1 VRIACVGAGP
11 GGLYF
16 SILMKLRD
24 PQHEVT
30 VFERSLADAK
40 AGWGVTLDHTQLDRM
55 AKQDQESADQIRAIA
70 FVWRQQ
76 VTHVRGEQVIKNGDD
91 EFNISRRRLLDVL
104 ADRARDLGVRIEY
117 GVKVPDAS
125 QLADADLIVAADGVN
140 SAVRSSVEG
149 FGTNVALGTNKYI
162 WLGSDKVF
170 EKFRFIFKQTDH
182 GWIWVHTY
190 AINASS
196 STFIVE
202 CSERTWAGLGFDAM
216 SEQETIAVLEDL
228 YKAELDGHK
237 IITLG
242 DRAAQWLNF
251 RTVSN
256 QNWHV
261 GNVVLLGDSAR
272 TVHFSVGMGTV
283 FAVQDAITLADSL
296 QEQSDLQA
304 ALQSYEQQR
313 KRKLRPRLLEAEF
326 SRRWL
331 EKVEENIVTMN
342 PRHFGVLLYSRR
354 SPLVHTLPAGLSYL
368 LIKTSGVMMP
378 LHAPRAMAAPVIKA
392 FYNWRARSRP
402 QQATA
407 PDSPAKTTSAVHRK
421 G

>member
-1 VRIACVGAGP
+1 MRIACVGAGP

-24 PQHEVT
+24 PRHEIT
-30 VFERSLADAK
+30 VYERSAADAK
-40 AGWGVTLDHTQLDRM
+40 AGWGVTLDHTQLDKM
-55 AKQDQESADQIRAIA
+55 ARYDRESAEAIRAIA

-76 VTHVRGEQVIKNGDD
+76 VTHVRGEQVVKNGDD
-91 EFNISRRRLLDVL
+91 EFNISRRRLIDIL
-104 ADRARDLGVRIEY
+104 ASRAVDLGVRVEY
-117 GVKVPDAS
+117 DVNVRDPS
-125 QLADADLIVAADGVN
+125 QLPEADLIVAADGVN
-140 SAVRSSVEG
+140 SAVRSAVEG
-149 FGTNVALGTNKYI
+149 FGTDVTLGTNKYI
-162 WLGSDKVF
+162 WLGSNKIFD
-170 EKFRFIFKQTDH
+170 KFRFIFKETDH
-182 GWIWVHTY
+182 GWVWVHTY
-190 AINASS
+190 AIDATS

-216 SEQETIAVLEDL
+216 SPQEAIGVLEDL
-228 YKAELDGHK
+228 FKEDLDGHQ

-242 DRAAQWLNF
+242 DRAARWLNF

-256 QNWHV
+256 ENWHV

-283 FAVQDAITLADSL
+283 FAVQDAVTLADSL
-296 QEQSDLQA
+296 QEAADLEA

-313 KRKLRPRLLEAEF
+313 KRKLKPRLLEAEF

-331 EKVEENIVTMN
+331 ENVSENITMN

-354 SPLVHTLPAGLSYL
+354 SPLVHTLPTGLSYL

-378 LHAPRAMAAPVIKA
+378 LHVPRAMAAPAIKA
-392 FYNWRARSRP
+392 FYNWRKRSRP

-407 PDSPAKTTSAVHRK
+407 SGSPADIISAAHRK

>member
-1 VRIACVGAGP
+1 
-11 GGLYF
+11 
-16 SILMKLRD
+16 M
-24 PQHEVT
+24 
-30 VFERSLADAK
+30 
-40 AGWGVTLDHTQLDRM
+40 TLDHTQLDKM
-55 AKQDQESADQIRAIA
+55 ARYDRESAEAIRAIA

-76 VTHVRGEQVIKNGDD
+76 ITHVRGEQVVKNGDD
-91 EFNISRRRLLDVL
+91 EFNISRRRLIDIL
-104 ADRARDLGVRIEY
+104 AGRALDLGVRVEY
-117 GVKVPDAS
+117 DVNVRDPS
-125 QLADADLIVAADGVN
+125 QLPEADLIVAADGVS
-140 SAVRSSVEG
+140 SAVRSAVEG
-149 FGTNVALGTNKYI
+149 FGTDVTLGTNKYI
-162 WLGSDKVF
+162 WLGSNKIFD
-170 EKFRFIFKQTDH
+170 KFRFIFKETDH
-182 GWIWVHTY
+182 GWVWVHTY
-190 AINASS
+190 AIDATS

-216 SEQETIAVLEDL
+216 SPQEAIGVLEDL
-228 YKAELDGHK
+228 FKEDLDGHQ

-242 DRAAQWLNF
+242 DRAARWLNF

-256 QNWHV
+256 ENWHV

-283 FAVQDAITLADSL
+283 FAVQDAVTLADSL
-296 QEQSDLQA
+296 QEPGDLEA

-313 KRKLRPRLLEAEF
+313 KRKLKPRLLEAEF

-331 EKVEENIVTMN
+331 ENVSENITMN

-354 SPLVHTLPAGLSYL
+354 SPLVHALPTGLSYL

-378 LHAPRAMAAPVIKA
+378 LHVPRAMAAPVIKA
-392 FYNWRARSRP
+392 FYNWRKRPRP

-407 PDSPAKTTSAVHRK
+407 SGSPAEIISAAHRK

>member
-1 VRIACVGAGP
+1 MRIACVGAGP

-24 PQHEVT
+24 PRHEIT
-30 VFERSLADAK
+30 VYERSAADAK
-40 AGWGVTLDHTQLDRM
+40 AGWGVTLDHTQLDKM
-55 AKQDQESADQIRAIA
+55 ARHDRESAEAIRAIA

-91 EFNISRRRLLDVL
+91 EFNISRRRLIDIL
-104 ADRARDLGVRIEY
+104 ASRALDLGVRIEY
-117 GVKVPDAS
+117 DVNVPDPS
-125 QLADADLIVAADGVN
+125 QLPEADLIVAADGVN
-140 SAVRSSVEG
+140 SAVRSAVEG
-149 FGTNVALGTNKYI
+149 FGTDVTLGTNKYI
-162 WLGSDKVF
+162 WLGSNKIFD
-170 EKFRFIFKQTDH
+170 KFRFIFKETDH
-182 GWIWVHTY
+182 GWVWVHTY
-190 AINASS
+190 AIDATS

-216 SEQETIAVLEDL
+216 SPQEAIGVLEDL
-228 YKAELDGHK
+228 FKEDLDGHQ

-242 DRAAQWLNF
+242 DRAARWLNF

-256 QNWHV
+256 ENWHV

-283 FAVQDAITLADSL
+283 FAVQDAVTLADSL
-296 QEQSDLQA
+296 QEPTDLET

-313 KRKLRPRLLEAEF
+313 KRTLKPRLLEAEF

-331 EKVEENIVTMN
+331 ENVSENITMN

-354 SPLVHTLPAGLSYL
+354 SPLVHTLPTGLSYL

-378 LHAPRAMAAPVIKA
+378 LHAPRAMAAPAIKA
-392 FYNWRARSRP
+392 FYNWRKRPRP

-407 PDSPAKTTSAVHRK
+407 SGSPAEIISAAHRK